1 MNRKVLVLSGLA
13 LFGLALSAC
22 GAADFE
28 CDDPVG
34 CVSYA
39 PDEPVHLASMLT
51 ISGATAFLG
60 VDSNG
65 GIEIA
70 LDDRG
75 NQLLGHDI
83 LLTKEDSLCSAE
95 GGQTAATKVASDPTI
110 VGVIGTNC
118 SSAMTAAMDTL
129 TGAGLSIIS
138 PSNTAPALTLEN
150 GTWKE
155 GYFRACHTDLF
166 QGSVA
171 AEFAFNELGAR
182 TLATIH
188 DGSPYADQLQQVMS
202 GVFEDLG
209 GTVTFQGAINV
220 GDTDMRA
227 VLTSAAADSP
237 DVLYFPIFQPEGD
250 FMVQQSSEI
259 DGLEN
264 TILMGADGLMV
275 AGFAPSAGPNA
286 IGMYLSGPFVSG
298 ASYDEFL
305 TKWDTKY
312 GGVPPSAFHAFA
324 YDGTNIMLDAIEAVA
339 VEDDD
344 GTIHIG
350 RDALRKAMAAT
361 SGFQGLT
368 GLMDCG
374 TKEFAAG
381 TSNGDCATGEALGI
395 FQLTSAEVDDENWPP
410 EAIYTP

>member
-1 MNRKVLVLSGLA
+1 MNRKALILGGLVIVALA
-13 LFGLALSAC
+13 LGAC

-28 CDDPVG
+28 CDDPIG
-34 CVSYA
+34 CVTYG

-70 LDDRG
+70 LDDRD

-83 LLTKEDSLCSAE
+83 LLSKEDSLCSAE
-95 GGQTAATKVASDPTI
+95 GGQTAATKVAADPTI
-110 VGVIGTNC
+110 VGVVGTNC

-138 PSNTAPALTLEN
+138 PSNTAPALTLE
-150 GTWKE
+150 GQTWKE

-166 QGSVA
+166 QGKVA
-171 AEFAFNELGAR
+171 AEFVFNELGAR

-188 DGSPYADQLQQVMS
+188 DGSPYADQLQQVMA
-202 GVFEDLG
+202 GTFEDLG
-209 GTVTFQGAINV
+209 GTVTFQGAVNV

-250 FMVQQSSEI
+250 FIVQQSSEI
-259 DGLEN
+259 DGLEG
-264 TILMGADGLMV
+264 TTLSGADGLLV
-275 AGFAPSAGPNA
+275 AGFPSSAGANA
-286 IGMYLSGPFVSG
+286 DGMYLSGPFVSS
-298 ASYDEFL
+298 AFYDDFL
-305 TKWDTKY
+305 DKWDAKY

-361 SGFQGLT
+361 DDFQGLT
-368 GLMDCG
+368 GRMNCG

-381 TSNGDCATGEALGI
+381 TSHGDCATGDALGI
-395 FQLTSAEVDDENWPP
+395 FQLTSAEIDDESWPP
-410 EAIYTP
+410 EVVYTP

>member
-1 MNRKVLVLSGLA
+1 MNRKALILGGLVLVALA
-13 LFGLALSAC
+13 LGAC
-22 GAADFE
+22 AQPFE

-34 CVSYA
+34 CVTYG

-60 VDSNG
+60 EDSNG

-70 LDDRG
+70 LDDRDRT
-75 NQLLGHDI
+75 LLGHDI
-83 LLTKEDSLCSAE
+83 VLTREDSLCSAE

-110 VGVIGTNC
+110 VGVVGTNC

-138 PSNTAPALTLEN
+138 PSNTAPSLTLEN

-166 QGSVA
+166 QGKVG
-171 AEFAFNELGAR
+171 AEFAYNELGAR

-188 DGSPYADQLQQVMS
+188 DGSPYADQLQEVMAET
-202 GVFEDLG
+202 FEELG
-209 GTVTFQGAINV
+209 GTVTFRGAVNV

-227 VLTSAAADSP
+227 VLTSAAADTP
-237 DVLYFPIFQPEGD
+237 DALYFPIFEPEGN
-250 FMVQQSSEI
+250 FIVQQVSEI

-264 TILMGADGLMV
+264 TILIGADGLLV
-275 AGFAPSAGPNA
+275 SSFPANSGPDA
-286 IGMYLSGPFVSG
+286 DGMYLSGPFVSG
-298 ASYDEFL
+298 ATYDDFL
-305 TKWDTKY
+305 AKWDTKF
-312 GGVPPSAFHAFA
+312 GGVPPSGFHAFA
-324 YDGTNIMLDAIEAVA
+324 YDGVNIMLDALEAVA
-339 VEDDD
+339 VEDSD

-350 RDALRKAMAAT
+350 RDALRKEMASTANY
-361 SGFQGLT
+361 SGLT
-368 GLMDCG
+368 GTLDCG
-374 TKEFAAG
+374 TKEFTAG
-381 TSNGDCATGEALGI
+381 TSHGDCATGSALGMFVI
-395 FQLTSAEVDDENWPP
+395 TSAEIDDGNWPP

>member
-1 MNRKVLVLSGLA
+1 MNRKALILGGLIVGA
-13 LFGLALSAC
+13 FIVSAC
-22 GAADFE
+22 APQEFE
-28 CDDPVG
+28 CDDPIG
-34 CVSYA
+34 CVTYG
-39 PDEPVHLASMLT
+39 PDEPVHLSSMLT

-60 VDSNG
+60 EDSNG

-75 NQLLGHDI
+75 RELLGHEI
-83 LLTKEDSLCSAE
+83 VLTREDSLCSAE
-95 GGQTAATKVASDPTI
+95 GGQTAATKVASDPTVI
-110 VGVIGTNC
+110 GVIGTNC

-166 QGSVA
+166 QGKVA
-171 AEFAFNELGAR
+171 AEFVYNELGAR

-188 DGSPYADQLQQVMS
+188 DGSPYADQLQEVMAE
-202 GVFEDLG
+202 VFEGLG
-209 GTVTFQGAINV
+209 GTVTFQGAVNV

-227 VLTSAAADSP
+227 VLTSAAADTP
-237 DVLYFPIFQPEGD
+237 DVLYFPIFEPEGN
-250 FMVQQSSEI
+250 FIVQQSSEI
-259 DGLEN
+259 DGLED
-264 TILMGADGLMV
+264 TILVGADGLLV
-275 AGFAPSAGPNA
+275 ASFPENSGPNA
-286 IGMYLSGPFVSG
+286 NGMYLSGPFVSG

-305 TKWDTKY
+305 DKWDAKF
-312 GGVPPSAFHAFA
+312 GGVPPSGFHAFA
-324 YDGTNIMLDAIEAVA
+324 YDGTNIMLDAIEKVA
-339 VEDDD
+339 IEDDD

-368 GLMDCG
+368 GTLDCG

-395 FQLTSAEVDDENWPP
+395 FVITSAEIDDDNWPP